1 MQFLN
6 KFPAKYIRGGTSKG
20 LYLNSSCL
28 PQTPSDRD
36 QIILKIMGTPD
47 NNNLQIDGMG
57 GGISSTSKVA
67 LISKRNI
74 NGNSFLNYNF
84 GQVAIKDCKI
94 DWSGNCGNLSSG
106 LFEFARFDKEYEDC
120 FEAVHHEKY
129 SHKLRVWQENKKHEM
144 YIWGSLLS
152 EIKEQNLIK
161 ISGIERLYPPI
172 FVEWKDI
179 VPENENLFPT
189 GNVVDKLV
197 LSETESIPATLL
209 SGANPSILIT
219 PEVLNLKGYELP
231 KEINYELIR
240 EKLKLICQAAAKL
253 MKIEV
258 TEALKI
264 SWVSRPISYK
274 EASGNQFDENSVD
287 IISRIT
293 ANNRIHHEYTATG
306 AINLAVACMIKGT
319 LANLCLKDQERKYSE
334 IRIGS
339 PGGSMTCEANVE
351 FNKEKGK
358 WEIRR
363 AGLVRSAR
371 ILMDGW
377 VYP

>member
-1 MQFLN
+1 
-6 KFPAKYIRGGTSKG
+6 
-20 LYLNSSCL
+20 
-28 PQTPSDRD
+28 
-36 QIILKIMGTPD
+36 
-47 NNNLQIDGMG
+47 
-57 GGISSTSKVA
+57 
-67 LISKRNI
+67 
-74 NGNSFLNYNF
+74 
-84 GQVAIKDCKI
+84 
-94 DWSGNCGNLSSG
+94 
-106 LFEFARFDKEYEDC
+106 
-120 FEAVHHEKY
+120 
-129 SHKLRVWQENKKHEM
+129 M

-152 EIKEQNLIK
+152 EINSQNLIK
-161 ISGIERLYPPI
+161 ISGIERLCPPI
-172 FVEWKDI
+172 FVEWRDI

-189 GNVVDKLV
+189 GNIIDKLI
-197 LSETESIPATLL
+197 LSENESIMATLL
-209 SGANPSILIT
+209 SGANPSIIIT

-274 EASGNQFDENSVD
+274 EASGNQFDDNSVD

-306 AINLAVACMIKGT
+306 AINLAVACNIKGT
-319 LANLCLKDQERKYSE
+319 LANLCLRDQERKYSE

-377 VYP
+377 VYA